1 MYATE
6 KKLNNTPFEDTIEVA
21 EDIWQ
26 ATKNAGGAT
35 FVHDTVCRD
44 WSEYQGDGYAVGGY
58 QDTVT
63 VDLAAGDAS
72 PVYAIARFIERIPIT
87 GDGSKRYL
95 LGTWIES
102 GVLYIDAVQIWA
114 EEDDALNEA
123 RKNGEKA
130 IFHFNTCETI
140 YVEPEVELAPLD
152 GILTT
157 IVEEGAVFVRLDDV
171 IAELENLKGS
181 FFRLQQEFAKGAGEG
196 EKLNAAQFGAYVN
209 CVEWQ
214 VVPALKSRFVK

>member
-6 KKLNNTPFEDTIEVA
+6 KKLNNTPFEDVLEAA
-21 EDIWQ
+21 ERVFDIT
-26 ATKNAGGAT
+26 ATNEGGT
-35 FVHDTVCRD
+35 FIYLIPAPNDD
-44 WSEYQGDGYAVGGY
+44 GGWFEYHGDGYAVGGY
-58 QDTVT
+58 RDTVK
-63 VDLAAGDAS
+63 VDLNTGNGE
-72 PVYAIARFIERIPIT
+72 PVLKIAEFIQRIPST
-87 GDGSKRYL
+87 LNGDKHYL
-95 LGTWIES
+95 LGTWIED
-102 GVLYIDAVQIWA
+102 GVLYIDAVKIWA
-114 EEDDALNEA
+114 EEDDALSEA

-130 IFHFNTCETI
+130 VYHFNSGRTI
-140 YVEPEVELAPLD
+140 YVEPV
-152 GILTT
+152 
-157 IVEEGAVFVRLDDV
+157 VEEEVAFDPYNDWYQAAIDDV